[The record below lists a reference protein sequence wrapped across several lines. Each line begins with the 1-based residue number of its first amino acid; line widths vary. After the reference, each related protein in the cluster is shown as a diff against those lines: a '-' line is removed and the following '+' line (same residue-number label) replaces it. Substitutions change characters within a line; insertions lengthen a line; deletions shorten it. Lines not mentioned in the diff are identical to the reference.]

1 MTVKHST
8 GDTQGAWRQRV
19 PGPQLP
25 GVVSGVTFLTGIWL
39 VLAPSTWDY
48 GSTPGATAARWNDM
62 IIGALLMTIGY
73 VRLRR
78 AVHLTP
84 VTVTGVALGTWLL
97 IAPFALGYDGATSP
111 TLQDVAAGLLIIG
124 LTMTGHLVVTGE
136 AERQS
141 NGGHP

>member
-1 MTVKHST
+1 MIVKHSA
-8 GDTQGAWRQRV
+8 GNTQSLWRQRV

-25 GVVSGVTFLTGIWL
+25 GVVSGVTFLTGVWL

-48 GSTPGATAARWNDM
+48 GDTPGALSARWNDV

-84 VTVTGVALGTWLL
+84 VTVIGVALGTWLL
-97 IAPFALGYDGATSP
+97 IAPFALGYGDATGP
-111 TLQDVAAGLLIIG
+111 TLQDVATGLLIVG
-124 LTMTGHLVVTGE
+124 LTMTGQLVVTGE
-136 AERQS
+136 AERQR